1 MAAKSKP
8 LDQRR
13 PVKKT
18 APQPDTVNITPTK
31 FSYALKAHTAER
43 RANGWHVTATPLADA
58 KPEWSG
64 PYATIES
71 ACLAIAR
78 RLAVEVADRHTR
90 SIEFHKIDKTHPL
103 YGLKPTT
110 RIDA

>member
-1 MAAKSKP
+1 M
-8 LDQRR
+8 
-13 PVKKT
+13 
-18 APQPDTVNITPTK
+18 
-31 FSYALKAHTAER
+31 
-43 RANGWHVTATPLADA
+43 TATTSADTR
-58 KPEWSG
+58 PEWSG

-78 RLAVEVADRHTR
+78 RLAVEIADRHTR
-90 SIEFHKIDKTHPL
+90 SIEFHKIDKTHLL